1 MGRKV
6 PQMGDLME
14 KKVPE
19 NVIKYVVI
27 LSIAGSFANRI
38 RRPFFEEFVARGS
51 ESDFSEVGLFFAI
64 SSGLGLVFLYG
75 GGILADKY
83 GRRLAWAV
91 SLLLYGGSMLWLAIA
106 ASSRMTLVAAVLMGI
121 SSALVWS
128 KIAWLFDHEG
138 RKGLQNAYGLFYII
152 SVPLALAG
160 IGAAAFLSDS
170 LDTPTLVGLAG
181 VIILIMGLWVITFP
195 ENYGQR
201 SSSLIEIAKSGIN
214 QFTSSRVLQLVVL
227 QSIFI
232 ELAFWALGLWRLYLV
247 DQFHISIEPFT
258 EFWIVSGIAVFPGV
272 FIILLKEVNY
282 RILFIYPTGVIALFL
297 LIIPFSPEMLVYIL
311 LSGIYVSSF
320 LRSAGIVIFINDI
333 ISENRA
339 TALSFLGILT
349 GIAALVA
356 QFLGSKILEFKEVEW
371 SFFAAGICAVVSLV
385 LLRSALKMH
394 ESHE

>member
-1 MGRKV
+1 MI
-6 PQMGDLME
+6 LMQ
-14 KKVPE
+14 KKFPE
-19 NVIKYVVI
+19 NVMKYVAI

-38 RRPFFEEFVARGS
+38 RRPFFEEFVAQGS
-51 ESDFSEVGLFFAI
+51 EFDFSQIGLFFAI

-83 GRRLAWAV
+83 GRRLTWAV

-152 SVPLALAG
+152 SVQLALAG
-160 IGAAAFLSDS
+160 IGAVAFLSDS
-170 LDTPTLVGLAG
+170 LDTPALAGLAG
-181 VIILIMGLWVITFP
+181 VIILVMGLWVITFP

-214 QFTSSRVLQLVVL
+214 QFTSSRVLQLVVV

-232 ELAFWALGLWRLYLV
+232 ELAFWTLGLWRLYLV
-247 DQFHISIEPFT
+247 DQFHIGSIEPFT
-258 EFWIVSGIAVFPGV
+258 EFWIVSGIAVFSGV

-282 RILFIYPTGVIALFL
+282 RVLFIYPTGFIALFL

-311 LSGIYVSSF
+311 LSGIYMSSF
-320 LRSAGIVIFINDI
+320 VRFTGIVIFINDV

-349 GIAALVA
+349 GIAALAA
-356 QFLGSKILEFKEVEW
+356 QFLGSKIIEITEVKW
-371 SFFAAGICAVVSLV
+371 SFLAAGICAVVSLV
-385 LLRSALKMH
+385 LLRLALKMH